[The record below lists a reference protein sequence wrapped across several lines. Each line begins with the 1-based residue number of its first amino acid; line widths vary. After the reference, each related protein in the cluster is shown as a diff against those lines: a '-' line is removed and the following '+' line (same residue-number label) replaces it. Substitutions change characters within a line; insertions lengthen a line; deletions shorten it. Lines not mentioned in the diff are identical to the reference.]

1 MNKIS
6 ACLVVYNEEKLI
18 ARCLDSLKGV
28 VDEIIL
34 IHDGQCQDQTLEI
47 ARRYGAKIFVREHV
61 GCSEE
66 YRPFC
71 YTQASNNWVLQ
82 IDADEFLSPELRNNL
97 KRLVSEPGVS
107 AYEFLWPLWDGTK
120 EISVNWPYKI
130 CLFRKDK
137 ISFLSIIHF
146 VIEVKGKVVRTNY
159 KLSHRPSYNNYNF
172 SSFIRKQL
180 PWARLQASY
189 YLRDFS
195 QIQKFNYSDSD
206 WPRVIK
212 WRQKFPL
219 LLIPFEFFVTVAKNF
234 YSGAYK
240 AGLPGSTISL
250 QAGVYRVAVNYYI
263 YKLTRKLTT

>member
-34 IHDGQCQDQTLEI
+34 VHDGQCQDQTLEI

-130 CLFRKDK
+130 CLFRKNK
-137 ISFLSIIHF
+137 ISFLSIVHF
-146 VIEVKGKVVRTNY
+146 VIEVDGKILRTNY
-159 KLSHRPSYNNYNF
+159 KLNHRPSYNNFSF
-172 SSFIRKQL
+172 SSFVRKQL

-189 YLRDFS
+189 YFKDFS
-195 QIQKFNYSDSD
+195 QIQKFNYPGDD
-206 WPRVIK
+206 WPHVIK

-219 LLIPFEFFVTVAKNF
+219 LLIPLEFLSASFKSML
-234 YSGAYK
+234 SGAWR
-240 AGLPGSTISL
+240 AGLLGLKISL
-250 QAGVYRVAVNYYI
+250 RVGIYRVFVNYSL
-263 YKLTRKLTT
+263 YKLKK